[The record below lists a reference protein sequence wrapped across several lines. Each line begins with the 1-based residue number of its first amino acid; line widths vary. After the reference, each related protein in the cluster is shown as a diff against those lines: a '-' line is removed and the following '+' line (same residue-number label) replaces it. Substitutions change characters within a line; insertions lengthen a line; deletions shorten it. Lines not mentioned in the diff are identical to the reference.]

1 MNPVQIFIP
10 ILAIVGLAVV
20 APAWMH
26 FLGFFSDTPSHIQF
40 LAGLVLP
47 ILVLLLGAS
56 WLEPRGG
63 A

>member
-1 MNPVQIFIP
+1 MNPVQIFLP

-20 APAWMH
+20 APMWTH
-26 FLGFFSDTPSHIQF
+26 FLGFFSNTPSHIQF

-47 ILVLLLGAS
+47 IVVLLLGAS